1 MPDISIL
8 PALADILETS
18 IDYILRCGERGFT
31 FKGKMKVSD
40 MIDGLNHIK
49 KAGELLGSENIIYRC
64 AIEGIK
70 NGMNT
75 DIEQAFTDDY
85 AFEAFVLEAV
95 INNLMNGMYVD
106 AADVMH
112 SFKH

>member
-1 MPDISIL
+1 
-8 PALADILETS
+8 
-18 IDYILRCGERGFT
+18 
-31 FKGKMKVSD
+31 

-64 AIEGIK
+64 AIEGIN

-95 INNLMNGMYVD
+95 INNLMNGMYGD

-112 SFKH
+112 SLKHGHFRNLAVQYMKKYSIAI